1 MGSRS
6 SVHATGPAVG
16 TVSATSGFSARIKS
30 MGSKSRSANGTLGAT
45 TPRTTDGAKD
55 WSAPIERP
63 IASADEYQHYMPP
76 NMPVCPQFLSMYLA
90 ECNRSWKIIC
100 KGASPKMRELKK
112 DGIVLFYDEFFHRLF
127 QRDPSF
133 NQVFPGIRKRIEILI
148 LAMKFML
155 ADKDQSRETVV
166 TRCRNLGH
174 RHRTIPLVRP
184 HHFSTYTST
193 MIEVMMYWLD
203 TEATPDVGE
212 AWSNLIGFHLKYML
226 QAYLHDNVDDQ
237 EWSQNTSVSVV
248 RPRVTVEA
256 KAKAKAKAQQQ
267 NKAAK
272 PKTGFSL
279 LSKTLRTEREER

>member
-1 MGSRS
+1 
-6 SVHATGPAVG
+6 
-16 TVSATSGFSARIKS
+16 
-30 MGSKSRSANGTLGAT
+30 
-45 TPRTTDGAKD
+45 
-55 WSAPIERP
+55 
-63 IASADEYQHYMPP
+63 MPP
-76 NMPVCPQFLSMYLA
+76 NMPLCPQFLSMYLA

-133 NQVFPGIRKRIEILI
+133 NEVFPGIRKRIEILI

-155 ADKDQSRETVV
+155 ADKDQSRETVQ

-237 EWSQNTSVSVV
+237 EWSQNTSVSV
-248 RPRVTVEA
+248 A
-256 KAKAKAKAQQQ
+256 KAKAKAKAQQKS
-267 NKAAK
+267 KASK

-279 LSKTLRTEREER
+279 LSKTLRTEREDR